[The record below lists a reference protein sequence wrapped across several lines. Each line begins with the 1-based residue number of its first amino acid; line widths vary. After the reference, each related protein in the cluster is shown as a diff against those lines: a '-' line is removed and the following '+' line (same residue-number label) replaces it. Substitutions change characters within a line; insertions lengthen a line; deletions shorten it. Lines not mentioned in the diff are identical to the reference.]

1 VLVKPDHI
9 PANPGVYL
17 FKGAKEKIL
26 YVGKAKNLKKRLQSY
41 FQAPSRLDARKAS
54 LVKEGRDISYIVTAN
69 ELEAFVLEANLIKQN
84 KPRYNI
90 ILRDD
95 KNYPY
100 LKLTM
105 NEEWPRLE
113 VVRKLRKDGAVY
125 FGPYVPA
132 GTMWELLTFIRRYF
146 QIRDCKHH
154 FEKGMRA
161 CVQYQMDRCP
171 APCAGLIDRK
181 EYMRRIE
188 DVKLFLTGKKKDLL
202 DHLKKR
208 MERLSEELQYEE
220 AAKIRDRIR
229 AIEHAWESQ
238 KVVDPVLGD
247 IDVIGCFRTG
257 SNVMF
262 KVFFIRKGIMTG
274 AKDFSLR
281 YSAEI
286 PYRELMQGFLSQLYT
301 KEILPPS
308 EIIVPI
314 MPEEPESLRVWL
326 KKKREGPVKIVLP
339 KTGKKR
345 DLLHMASENA
355 QVAFRDKKEDD
366 LTVILKELQG
376 KLQLGRPI
384 ESIGAC
390 DISNISGSEAVGAFV
405 YWAEGE
411 FKKDRYRRLKIR
423 TVSGVDDYAMMGEA
437 LERLQSN
444 HTEKLPDLLI
454 IDGGKG
460 HLSAARK
467 VFEKLY
473 KHVRKM
479 PALIALAKDPDRAYL
494 PETNLPVDL
503 EDRTQSSLLLK
514 RIRDEAHR
522 FAIGY
527 HRTLRDREL
536 LQSPLQ
542 RIPGIGKKRRLELLR
557 VFGSIEEIGN
567 TSVDTIASMKGFNRK
582 IADNLLQAL
591 RRRE

>member
-95 KNYPY
+95 KSYPY

-146 QIRDCKHH
+146 QIRDCKHR

-171 APCAGLIDRK
+171 APCAGLIDRE

-188 DVKLFLTGKKKDLL
+188 EVRLFLNGEKKDLL
-202 DHLKKR
+202 GHLKKR

-257 SNVMF
+257 SDAMF
-262 KVFFIRKGIMTG
+262 KVFFIRNGIMTG

-281 YSAEI
+281 YSADI
-286 PYRELMQGFLSQLYT
+286 PDRELIQGFLSQLYI
-301 KEILPPS
+301 KEIFPPA
-308 EIIVPI
+308 EIIVPA
-314 MPEEPESLRVWL
+314 MPEEPESLRAWL
-326 KKKREGPVKIVLP
+326 KKKREGPVKILLP
-339 KTGKKR
+339 KAGKKR
-345 DLLHMASENA
+345 DLLNMASENA
-355 QVAFRDKKEDD
+355 QLAFRDKKEDD
-366 LTVILKELQG
+366 FAAILKELQE
-376 KLQLGRPI
+376 KLQLDRPI

-390 DISNISGSEAVGAFV
+390 DISNISGSEAVGAFIS
-405 YWAEGE
+405 WSEGE
-411 FKKDRYRRLKIR
+411 FKKERYRRLKIR

-437 LERLQSN
+437 LERFRENL
-444 HTEKLPDLLI
+444 TEKLPDLLI

-460 HLSAARK
+460 HLAAARK
-467 VFEKLY
+467 VLETLY
-473 KHVRKM
+473 R
-479 PALIALAKDPDRAYL
+479 PAMKAPVLIALAKDPDRAYL
-494 PETNLPVDL
+494 PEVNLPVAL
-503 EDRTQSSLLLK
+503 EDGKQSSLLLK

-567 TSVDTIASMKGFNRK
+567 ASVDTIATIKGFNRK
-582 IADNLLQAL
+582 VAENLLQAL
-591 RRRE
+591 RRSE